1 MVVNGVGFRCLRVAV
16 VLGGWVRANMVC
28 LDFLEV
34 QEAKKEMR
42 EVKALSTIAWSIL
55 FGQGPLYI

>member
-1 MVVNGVGFRCLRVAV
+1 MKERRGGVRW
-16 VLGGWVRANMVC
+16 LGGGIVWSVWV
-28 LDFLEV
+28 FLEV